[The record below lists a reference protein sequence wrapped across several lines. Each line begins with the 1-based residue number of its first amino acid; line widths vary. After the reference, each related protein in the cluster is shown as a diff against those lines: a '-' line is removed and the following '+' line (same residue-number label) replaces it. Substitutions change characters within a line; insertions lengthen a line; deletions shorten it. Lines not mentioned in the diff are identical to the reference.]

1 MLLTVLLDIITI
13 IMSGDRVLW
22 VVNMYMY
29 KAAVSYFLD
38 FTSLD
43 PIDIDRH
50 CVNLM
55 YYLHVIIQH

>member
-1 MLLTVLLDIITI
+1 
-13 IMSGDRVLW
+13 MSGDRVLW